1 MFDSNFS
8 FPIYQSVS
16 IFFLFFPSSLSKR
29 LEYCYENIQDEILI
43 FKRIR
48 ITEYI
53 NKNFLQI
60 VIFQQRFWLVT
71 VLKYPNL
78 FNRFCS
84 LWLFN
89 LYNTTFLLVKLEFEL
104 DWKKQSHDMG
114 TIMETILKHY
124 SLYHEKRSECER
136 VALRF
141 ERRTLGI
148 DMYPWW
154 FMRMPQCVWVR
165 SRCYIQIQSLG

>member
-8 FPIYQSVS
+8 FSIYQSVS
-16 IFFLFFPSSLSKR
+16 IFSPFSLSKR
-29 LEYCYENIQDEILI
+29 LEYYENIQDEILI
-43 FKRIR
+43 FKRIIR

-60 VIFQQRFWLVT
+60 VIFESKISTKLLISNCV
-71 VLKYPNL
+71 KYSNL
-78 FNRFCS
+78 FNRF
-84 LWLFN
+84 
-89 LYNTTFLLVKLEFEL
+89 LYSIYAIFLLVKLDFEL
-104 DWKKQSHDMG
+104 DWKEQSHGMG
-114 TIMETILKHY
+114 IIMETVLKRY
-124 SLYHEKRSECER
+124 SLYQEKRSECER

-141 ERRTLGI
+141 ERRTLSI